1 MNNSLSLLEA
11 AHKLLHT
18 KMHEEEDFHSQ
29 RMISNQLSSLVRNS
43 TELKDLIDNGAEFP
57 EWAQSEIAV
66 AQSNIADV
74 TNFMHSNYAEKIDE
88 GYTRLPGHIIN
99 GDLYLTQRGL
109 SAFIDSLKNGYNVDM
124 QLLNT
129 IIKRLNDIKK
139 EVKTFNDE
147 ASIPVSYQYKAK

>member
-1 MNNSLSLLEA
+1 MNKSLSLLEA
-11 AHKLLHT
+11 AQKLLQNRFN
-18 KMHEEEDFHSQ
+18 EEEDFHSQ
-29 RMISNQLSSLVRNS
+29 RMVSNQLSSLVRNS

-74 TNFMHSNYAEKIDE
+74 TNFMHSNHAEKIDE
-88 GYTRLPGHIIN
+88 AFSRLPGHVIN
-99 GDLYLTQRGL
+99 GDLYLAMRGL
-109 SAFIDSLKNGYNVDM
+109 TTFVNSQKNGDDVDM

-139 EVKTFNDE
+139 EVKKFNDE